1 MNAFFSTHLRPS
13 WRKVLVAAAAALAL
27 TLAGGAVA
35 QPYGGPGG
43 PGGPGPH
50 GHYGHHGHHG
60 GPGAGPEA
68 FGMFPGRMLEAVRA
82 QLNLDPA
89 QQTAWD
95 QTIAHGKAARETG
108 RANHQRVQDAMRA
121 ELAKLAPDL
130 AAVAKV
136 ADEVEQANRAL
147 RQQVRNEWLA
157 LYATFTPAQKTIVR
171 DQLQKRVDRA
181 DAFRE
186 RMGERMGQPGGPR
199 GR

>member
-1 MNAFFSTHLRPS
+1 MNAFFSTNLLPS
-13 WRKVLVAAAAALAL
+13 SRKVLVAAAAALAL
-27 TLAGGAVA
+27 TLAGAAVA

-43 PGGPGPH
+43 PGPH
-50 GHYGHHGHHG
+50 GHFGHHGHHG

-108 RANHQRVQDAMRA
+108 RANHQRVQDAMRTQ
-121 ELAKLAPDL
+121 LAKTAPDL

-147 RQQVRNEWLA
+147 RQQVRDEWLA
-157 LYATFTPAQKTIVR
+157 LYATFTPAQKAVVR
-171 DQLQKRVDRA
+171 DQIQKRVDRA

-186 RMGERMGQPGGPR
+186 RMGERMGQSGGPR